1 MNPTNPQPNAAAA
14 DRAATTPC
22 AAFSATQAVAASG
35 SRILAEQL
43 AQTIAQRLSAGSQV
57 LAPDLETRLRF
68 AREQALKRARTA
80 AVDASTK
87 QSLGGRTPWIRLRP
101 SAGRLDG
108 MAGQAASPN
117 PWPAWSLRLLACLPL
132 LVLVLGL
139 PWVQAAIQLERAVT
153 LAEMDAEL
161 LTSELHPVLYSDPA
175 FAEYLRQP
183 PP

>member
-1 MNPTNPQPNAAAA
+1 MNPTNLQPIAAAT
-14 DRAATTPC
+14 DRAVTAPC

-43 AQTIAQRLSAGSQV
+43 AQNIAQRLSAGSQM

-68 AREQALKRARTA
+68 ARELALARARTA
-80 AVDASTK
+80 TVDARTK
-87 QSLGGRTPWIRLRP
+87 QSLGARTPWIRVRP
-101 SAGRLDG
+101 SAKRRDG
-108 MAGQAASPN
+108 MAGQAASAN
-117 PWPAWSLRLLACLPL
+117 PRSAWSLRLLACLPL

-139 PWVQAAIQLERAVT
+139 QWVQEANQLERAVT